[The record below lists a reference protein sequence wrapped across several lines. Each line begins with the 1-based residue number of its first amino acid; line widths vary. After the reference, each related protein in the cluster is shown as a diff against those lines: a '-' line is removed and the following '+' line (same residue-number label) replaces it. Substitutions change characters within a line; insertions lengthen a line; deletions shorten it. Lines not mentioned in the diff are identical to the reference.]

1 MIFDSAEWGVLVE
14 KANKHLGHLQQW
26 NLNITKNKNLTKN
39 CWQKENEK
47 IVSSNHPF
55 NRRWEPC
62 PIWQEQGH
70 CYTKSW
76 SVPCLAKQ
84 LLRRQQTHKNP
95 LLDSFSATGLCMEPS
110 CTCPF
115 CTWSIWEHT
124 SGQHQDG
131 WLSNISQSFF
141 ASVNPKFTYTNRRNS
156 FPASAC
162 ILSVSLSWCRLP
174 ICIKLE

>member
-14 KANKHLGHLQQW
+14 KANKHLSHLQQW

-39 CWQKENEK
+39 CWQKKNEK

-84 LLRRQQTHKNP
+84 LLRSQQTHKNP
-95 LLDSFSATGLCMEPS
+95 LLDLFIHSFMYMPILHLIHLRAYLRPTPRWLVKQYISIIFCFCQSKIYLHKQEKFISCLCVHS
-110 CTCPF
+110 F
-115 CTWSIWEHT
+115 CV
-124 SGQHQDG
+124 
-131 WLSNISQSFF
+131 SFL
-141 ASVNPKFTYTNRRNS
+141 V
-156 FPASAC
+156 
-162 ILSVSLSWCRLP
+162 
-174 ICIKLE
+174 